1 MKYIPDNDRYDY
13 FDEESEF
20 YDALVKYVETM
31 PFSNPHYSQTTK
43 QMFYDQIWGYVQNHK
58 DYLKRQFNLFS
69 GQVVR
74 VIGCEPNDVWY
85 DGYLTHWTYD
95 VNSFMANTFQ
105 KEPARKYTFVVANV
119 TDGLWVNQFL
129 RDESIRFEHEVIAP
143 ITKDMVSEVF
153 YGTFKEF
160 REHMGL
166 PEPDWDIGF
175 NPFSF

>member
-1 MKYIPDNDRYDY
+1 M
-13 FDEESEF
+13 
-20 YDALVKYVETM
+20 
-31 PFSNPHYSQTTK
+31 
-43 QMFYDQIWGYVQNHK
+43 
-58 DYLKRQFNLFS
+58 
-69 GQVVR
+69 
-74 VIGCEPNDVWY
+74 IGCEPNDVWY

-119 TDGLWVNQFL
+119 TDVLWVNQFL